1 METETGMQAFVTAL
15 TGSNGISADALW
27 GAVTAV
33 AGLIVIGVL
42 FAFGYRMVKKVLKGI
57 SKGKQGM

>member
-1 METETGMQAFVTAL
+1 MEPETGMQAFITAL
-15 TGSNGISADALW
+15 TGTNGINVDALW
-27 GAVTAV
+27 GAVTAC
-33 AGLIVIGVL
+33 ASLIVIGVL

>member
-1 METETGMQAFVTAL
+1 MEPTGMQAFITAI
-15 TGSNGISADALW
+15 TGTNGISADALW
-27 GAVTAV
+27 GAVTACS
-33 AGLIVIGVL
+33 AIIVIGVL